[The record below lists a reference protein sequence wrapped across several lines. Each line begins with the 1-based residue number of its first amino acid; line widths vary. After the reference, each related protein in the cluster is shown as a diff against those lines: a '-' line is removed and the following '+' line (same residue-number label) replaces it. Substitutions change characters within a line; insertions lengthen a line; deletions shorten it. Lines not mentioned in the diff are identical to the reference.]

1 MSALVGN
8 GAAIV
13 LAAGKG
19 TRMNSKVQKQYLEIS
34 GKPVLYYSLAAFEA
48 SPLIKEIILVV
59 GEEQLEY
66 CRQEVVEKY
75 GFKKISKLVPGG
87 HERYASVHNG
97 LVALE
102 ASDAKYVFIHDGARP
117 FVNEAIIER
126 AYRSVEEHKACVVG
140 VPSKDTIKVVDDNG
154 VVVETPE
161 RKYLWQV
168 QTPQVF
174 EYQMIRE
181 AYAELME
188 MEDIRVTDDAMV
200 LETVKGIP
208 VHMVE
213 GSYENIKIT
222 TPEDL
227 VVAEAFLSNL

>member
-59 GEEQLEY
+59 GEEQMEY

-87 HERYASVHNG
+87 HERYATVHNG
-97 LVALE
+97 
-102 ASDAKYVFIHDGARP
+102 
-117 FVNEAIIER
+117 
-126 AYRSVEEHKACVVG
+126 
-140 VPSKDTIKVVDDNG
+140 
-154 VVVETPE
+154 
-161 RKYLWQV
+161 
-168 QTPQVF
+168 
-174 EYQMIRE
+174 
-181 AYAELME
+181 
-188 MEDIRVTDDAMV
+188 
-200 LETVKGIP
+200 
-208 VHMVE
+208 
-213 GSYENIKIT
+213 
-222 TPEDL
+222 
-227 VVAEAFLSNL
+227 